1 MKRREFIKNTGLGA
15 GTILTASSMATFLA
29 ACKKNDMMDMGDMNM
44 GGQPVPVTEGN
55 FSRLLP
61 APSTVTGNATL
72 TAQATTANING
83 SNISVLG
90 YQANGILGPT
100 IRVNRG
106 INANINFQNNLSEK
120 TNIHWHGLKI
130 PANMD
135 GHPKDVIN
143 PGSSFNYQFNVNQ
156 RAALNWYHPHPDKAT
171 ARQAFQGLAGL
182 FIINDAEEAA
192 LNLPSGIYEIPLV
205 IQDKRF
211 SSSGITYSP
220 SMGEVMSGYMGGT
233 IIVNGEASPYTD
245 VATRFYRLR
254 ILNGSNARIYNLA
267 LSNNA
272 DLIIIGNDG
281 GLLKNPATV
290 KSILL
295 SPGERLDV
303 LVNFAGLTPGTEV
316 FLESRVFDNGGD
328 AQGKQGFKIMKFKV
342 TQTVSDPFSV
352 PASLSSLNS
361 ISPSASSK
369 TRNFVISAVQMSG
382 DMNMTGMHRSDG
394 MNMTGMH
401 RINDKIYDKNR
412 IDETVVANATETWV
426 FDNSKG
432 DEPHPMHLHGVHFQI
447 LERSGGRGQLIAS
460 ESGWKDTV
468 LVMPREKVKIIIPF
482 STLTGVFVFHCH
494 NLEHEDDGMMLQ
506 YKLV

>member
-15 GTILTASSMATFLA
+15 GGILTVGSVATILA
-29 ACKKNDMMDMGDMNM
+29 ACNKNNMMDGDGMNM

-61 APSTVTGNATL
+61 VPNTVPGNATL
-72 TAQATTANING
+72 TAQATTANIN
-83 SNISVLG
+83 SRNVSVLG

-100 IRVNRG
+100 IRTNSST
-106 INANINFQNNLSEK
+106 NANLIFQNNLSEK

-135 GHPKDVIN
+135 GHPEALVN
-143 PGSSFNYQFNVNQ
+143 PGSNFNYQFTINQ
-156 RAALNWYHPHPDKAT
+156 RAGLCWYHPHPDGAT

-192 LNLPSGIYEIPLV
+192 LNLPSGNYEIPLV
-205 IQDKRF
+205 IQDKRLTA
-211 SSSGITYSP
+211 SGITYSP
-220 SMGEVMSGYMGGT
+220 SMGEVMSGYMGET
-233 IIVNGEASPYTD
+233 IIVNGEASPYTE
-245 VATRFYRLR
+245 VATRFYRMR

-281 GLLKNPATV
+281 GLLKKPIAA

-295 SPGERLDV
+295 APGERLDV
-303 LVNFAGLTPGTEV
+303 LVNFAGLAIGTEV
-316 FLESRVFDNGGD
+316 FLESRMFDNGGS
-328 AQGKQGFKIMKFKV
+328 AQGKQGFKMMKFKI
-342 TQTVSDPFSV
+342 TQTISDGFTL
-352 PASLSSLNS
+352 PASLSLINS
-361 ISPSASSK
+361 ISPSTSSK
-369 TRNFVISAVQMSG
+369 TRNFIINAMQMS
-382 DMNMTGMHRSDG
+382 SG
-394 MNMTGMH
+394 MNMTGIH
-401 RINDKIYDKNR
+401 RINDKTYDKNR
-412 IDETVVANATETWV
+412 IDENVSANATEIWV
-426 FDNSKG
+426 FDNSQG
-432 DEPHPMHLHGVHFQI
+432 DEPHPMHLHGVHFQV

-468 LVMPREKVKIIIPF
+468 LVMPRETVKIIIQF

-506 YKLV
+506 YQLT

>member
-1 MKRREFIKNTGLGA
+1 MKRRDFIKNSSLGTSGILA
-15 GTILTASSMATFLA
+15 GSSMLTFLVS
-29 ACKKNDMMDMGDMNM
+29 CNQHDMNGM
-44 GGQPVPVTEGN
+44 NMVGQPVPVTEGS

-61 APSTVTGNATL
+61 VPNTVNANTTL

-100 IRVNRG
+100 IRVNSG
-106 INANINFQNNLSEK
+106 ANATINFKNSLSEK
-120 TNIHWHGLKI
+120 SNIHWHGVNV

-135 GHPKDVIN
+135 GHPEDIITA
-143 PGSSFNYQFNVNQ
+143 GSSFNYQFTLNQ
-156 RAALNWYHPHPDKAT
+156 RAGLSWYHPHPDSAT
-171 ARQAFQGLAGL
+171 AKQAFLGLAGL

-192 LNLPSGIYEIPLV
+192 LNLPSGIDEIPLV

-211 SSSGITYSP
+211 ASSGIIYTP
-220 SMGEVMSGYMGGT
+220 SMGEVMSGYMGET
-233 IIVNGEASPYTD
+233 IIVNGEASPFAEVKTK
-245 VATRFYRLR
+245 FYRLR

-295 SPGERLDV
+295 APGERLDV
-303 LVNFAGLTPGTEV
+303 LVNFAGLPTGAEV
-316 FLESRVFDNGGD
+316 FLESRVFDNGGN
-328 AQGKQGFKIMKFKV
+328 AQGKQGFKVMKFKV
-342 TQTVSDPFSV
+342 TQSV
-352 PASLSSLNS
+352 TDSFTLPGLLSSLNS
-361 ISPSASSK
+361 ISPSASSQ
-369 TRNFVISAVQMSG
+369 TRNFLINAMQMSG
-382 DMNMTGMHRSDG
+382 G
-394 MNMTGMH
+394 MNMTGIH

-412 IDETVVANATETWV
+412 IDETASAKATEIWV
-426 FDNSKG
+426 FDNSQG
-432 DEPHPMHLHGVHFQI
+432 DEPHPIHLHGTHFQV
-447 LERSGGRGQLIAS
+447 LERTGGRGQLIAS

-468 LVMPREKVKIIIPF
+468 LVMPRETVKIIITF
-482 STLTGVFVFHCH
+482 STYKGVFVFHCH

-506 YKLV
+506 LKLT